1 MKRPFT
7 ILFLLLIFCFAAGC
21 QDRETA
27 AALEEFRSQA
37 EIEEQNI
44 DLAKR
49 YLEAFNKGNFER
61 LKELLSPDYAVYS
74 PSGYPESAS
83 RERYIEGIEGAR
95 KAFPEFT
102 WNLADVIAAKDRV
115 VFRLIIRGTYKG
127 GVPDVPVAE
136 KEVTS
141 SMITIMRM
149 ADGKIVEEWQE
160 DDQLGLVRQLGMEL
174 RPKEAEK

>member
-1 MKRPFT
+1 MKSRVM
-7 ILFLLLIFCFAAGC
+7 ILFFALVFCFAAGC
-21 QDRETA
+21 QDRGTA

-44 DLAKR
+44 ELAKR
-49 YLEAFNKGNFER
+49 YLEAFNKRDFEA

-74 PSGYPESAS
+74 PSGYPEPAS
-83 RERYIEGIEGAR
+83 RERYVEGLAGAR

-127 GVPDVPVAE
+127 GVPDLPEAE
-136 KEVTS
+136 KEVTF

>member
-1 MKRPFT
+1 MKSHSM
-7 ILFLLLIFCFAAGC
+7 IAALALIVCFGFGC
-21 QDRETA
+21 QDREA
-27 AALEEFRSQA
+27 IAALEDFKARTEV
-37 EIEEQNI
+37 EERNME
-44 DLAKR
+44 LAKR
-49 YLEAFNKGNFER
+49 YFEALNRGDFEE
-61 LKELLSPDYAVYS
+61 LKELLSPDYAIYS
-74 PSGYPESAS
+74 PSGYPEPAS
-83 RERYIEGIEGAR
+83 RERYIEGIAGAR

-102 WNLADVIAAKDRV
+102 WNLADAVAAKDKV
-115 VFRLIIRGTYKG
+115 VFRLIVRGTYKG

>member
-1 MKRPFT
+1 MVGALIFFRPFR
-7 ILFLLLIFCFAAGC
+7 
-21 QDRETA
+21 Q
-27 AALEEFRSQA
+27 
-37 EIEEQNI
+37 IEEQNI
-44 DLAKR
+44 ELAKR
-49 YLEAFNKGNFER
+49 YLEAFNKRDFEV

-74 PSGYPESAS
+74 PSGYPEPAS
-83 RERYIEGIEGAR
+83 RERYIEGLAGAR
-95 KAFPEFT
+95 NAFPEFT

-127 GVPDVPVAE
+127 GVPDVPAAE
-136 KEVTS
+136 KEVAF

-174 RPKEAEK
+174 RPKETEK